1 MPRITKIYG
10 FCAAHQYWNP
20 DWDKDKNYKAFGDD
34 IKVHG
39 HNYELEVTIGGPIN
53 PETGFIVDLQLVNE
67 VVNTRVIRV
76 LDHSR
81 IEKDIPWFRGKQ
93 PSTEYLTRFIWDQI
107 VDGIPK
113 PAYLYRIKLK
123 ETPTIYTEY
132 FGPERNKND

>member
-10 FCAAHQYWNP
+10 FCAAHQYWNQK
-20 DWDKDKNYKAFGDD
+20 WGKDKNYSAFGDD

-39 HNYELEVTIGGPIN
+39 HNYELEITIAGPVN
-53 PETGFIVDLQLVNE
+53 PETGFIIDLKTLNE
-67 VVNTRVIRV
+67 IVGKNVISI

-81 IEKDIPWFRGKQ
+81 IEKDIPWFQDKQ
-93 PSTEYLTRFIWDQI
+93 PSTEYLTQFIWRQL
-107 VDGIPK
+107 VDEIEK

-132 FGPERNKND
+132 FGPEGQCK